1 VPATLD
7 HLLLEPAQVFI
18 LAGQES
24 RYDREPWDYRTTDAW
39 CLWSIVDGTVDLKD
53 ASGRC
58 RRLSAPVLLCLQP
71 GGAETLSVPVGTSTQ
86 RLVLALRW
94 VPRQILGTAAAR
106 PCSTLGERQ
115 PEARAWFGQDLPTV
129 VDPPFRTTGMRVV
142 EHACRDWWRGDLRRL
157 RASAEVAAWLY
168 DWVLSR
174 EVGGTDIWSRLEG
187 LVRERLAQ
195 GISVASLAVASGI
208 SRTSLLRHLRAAG
221 RGTPS
226 DWIDAL
232 REEEARRLLD
242 ARSPVRDVARFCG
255 FRSPAAFARWFRRR
269 CGLPPSQV
277 TRSRLR

>member
-1 VPATLD
+1 MAASLD
-7 HLLLEPAQVFI
+7 PLLLEPAQVFI

-24 RYDREPWDYRTTDAW
+24 RYDRAPWDYRTTDAW
-39 CLWSIVDGTVDLKD
+39 CLWSVIDGTVDLRD
-53 ASGRC
+53 ATGRC
-58 RRLSAPVLLCLQP
+58 RRLSAPLLLCLQP
-71 GGAETLSVPVGTSTQ
+71 GSGEELSVPIGTAIQ

-94 VPRQILGTAAAR
+94 VPRQILGTKTVRA
-106 PCSTLGERQ
+106 CTTVGERQ
-115 PEARAWFGQDLPTV
+115 PDARAWFGRDLPTV

-174 EVGGTDIWSRLEG
+174 DVGGTDSWSHLEG

-195 GISVASLAVASGI
+195 GIGVAGLAAASGI
-208 SRTSLLRHLRAAG
+208 SRTSLLRRLRASG

-232 REEEARRLLD
+232 REEEARRLLG
-242 ARSPVRDVARFCG
+242 ARDTVRNVARLCG

-277 TRSRLR
+277 TRNRLR